1 VIRIICVGKLK
12 EPHYAQAAA
21 EYLKRLERYARVETF
36 EVREQTD
43 RNAEVAKRKEA
54 ALISERLSSLNGY
67 FTVALDGR
75 GQQVSSEEFAELL
88 KKQNLAFVIGG
99 PDGTREYVL
108 DGADMVL
115 SLSKMTL
122 PHQLARV
129 VLLEQLET
137 GKSQQAQVALGK
149 DKNYEEYFVRRS
161 FGGVQPDGTFIM
173 SLYDLQILP
182 DPSFKP
188 MFVEI
193 SQKCKL
199 TMTVDTAKSIAEWI
213 LRSIQEGSGK
223 EGAKPTQTSD
233 KAIDPMVR

>member
-1 VIRIICVGKLK
+1 MIRIICVGKLK

-129 VLLEQLET
+129 VLLEQLYR
-137 GKSQQAQVALGK
+137 GFSIL
-149 DKNYEEYFVRRS
+149 KNEQYH
-161 FGGVQPDGTFIM
+161 
-173 SLYDLQILP
+173 
-182 DPSFKP
+182 K
-188 MFVEI
+188 
-193 SQKCKL
+193 
-199 TMTVDTAKSIAEWI
+199 
-213 LRSIQEGSGK
+213 
-223 EGAKPTQTSD
+223 
-233 KAIDPMVR
+233 